1 MQKVHFW
8 NNFAVKV
15 SLKFYLLSFWL
26 IPDEP
31 KEEGGNVFFFP
42 SGCCIGCQFMQ
53 AE

>member
-15 SLKFYLLSFWL
+15 SVKFYLLSFWL

-31 KEEGGNVFFFP
+31 KEEGGNVFFFSFWMLHRLP
-42 SGCCIGCQFMQ
+42 VHAS
-53 AE
+53 